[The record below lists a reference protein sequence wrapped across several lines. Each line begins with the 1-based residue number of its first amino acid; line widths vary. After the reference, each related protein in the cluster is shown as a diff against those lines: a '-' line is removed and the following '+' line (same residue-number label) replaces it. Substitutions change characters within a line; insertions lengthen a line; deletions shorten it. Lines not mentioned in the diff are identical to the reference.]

1 MQHLIM
7 MAASPPQKLDL
18 PAIMELDIERC
29 ARDTSYLSN
38 SVVQNLS
45 WSDII
50 VTVPDRETKLPKEI
64 LSAVSGCVAA
74 GKSLLHVFRSK

>member
-1 MQHLIM
+1 
-7 MAASPPQKLDL
+7 
-18 PAIMELDIERC
+18 MELDIEWC
-29 ARDTSYLSN
+29 AHDTSYLSN